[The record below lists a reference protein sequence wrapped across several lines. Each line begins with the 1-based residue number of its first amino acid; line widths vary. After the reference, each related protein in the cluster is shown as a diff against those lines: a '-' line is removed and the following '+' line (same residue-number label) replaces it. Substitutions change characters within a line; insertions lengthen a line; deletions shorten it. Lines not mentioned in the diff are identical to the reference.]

1 MSFCMIKRLKDAI
14 LRNIQVLGDA
24 ATNIPPEICL
34 LHQDINWKYI
44 IGMRNLITHRYF
56 DGDMWIL
63 WNRGSST
70 TKTPIEN
77 NYRQIRSL

>member
-1 MSFCMIKRLKDAI
+1 MPPQIFPRRSAFSIK
-14 LRNIQVLGDA
+14 
-24 ATNIPPEICL
+24 
-34 LHQDINWKYI
+34 DIDGKYI

-77 NYRQIRSL
+77 NYRQIRSF